1 MVLGLERSYLCMY
14 VDIREVLPV
23 QVCWDYKGRTCAC
36 MLILERSYLCRCLGI
51 RKVVPVHY
59 VDIREVVPVQVCW
72 D

>member
-1 MVLGLERSYLCMY
+1 
-14 VDIREVLPV
+14 
-23 QVCWDYKGRTCAC
+23 